1 MHHTKRVG
9 NVKSEIG
16 VAEGDTRDS
25 DARFERESVLPP
37 EALMCDIA
45 DSTIITQTAHRS

>member
-1 MHHTKRVG
+1 MAELSFRSWRRFAAKVG
-9 NVKSEIG
+9 AAAFV
-16 VAEGDTRDS
+16 
-25 DARFERESVLPP
+25 